1 MKNKIIIVIILFISA
16 CSSVPKIEKSESTNT
31 LIQKPEFN
39 YKIKSLPKS
48 IKIYFNQIDGE
59 SQLPP
64 EVQGF
69 LANSFAYS
77 NKISYK
83 PKISF
88 SNFKTEECI
97 NDVIKEDLI
106 IVLNLDSSYKNIQK
120 EQCLGFLPK
129 SKTIYASDDE
139 DNLGFNN
146 TFMISREEEKNKLI
160 DHLSNSS
167 ERIIL
172 IDSKKTLDK
181 EKIKKSL
188 QAIRKEVVENKT
200 YSGDLSSQDMFAELL
215 LVDRSQ
221 ERKRKLSRR
230 ITETINSDSRTRE
243 DVDTF
248 FLSVDLQE
256 ARNLKPALDYISEND
271 YEVYVLN
278 SWQTNSVYN
287 SNDKDLLGSIH
298 SDFPIMMPIAMPEII
313 NEEKRSREFA
323 IGYDLY
329 EIILLKYGGINYRN
343 YEYKGLSGKIVLKD
357 SKAKRSGYV
366 FKITETGLEIL

>member
-1 MKNKIIIVIILFISA
+1 MKNKILILIILFISA
-16 CSSVPKIEKSESTNT
+16 CSSVPKIERTESINT

-48 IKIYFNQIDGE
+48 IKIYFDQKDDE

-69 LANSFAYS
+69 IANSFAYR

-97 NDVIKEDLI
+97 NGVIKEDLI
-106 IVLNLDSSYKNIQK
+106 IVLNFESSYKNIQK
-120 EQCLGFLPK
+120 KQCLRFLPK
-129 SKTIYASDDE
+129 SKTMYASDDE
-139 DNLGFNN
+139 DDLGFNN

-172 IDSKKTLDK
+172 IDRKKTLDK

-188 QAIRKEVVENKT
+188 QAIRKEVVENET
-200 YSGDLSSQDMFAELL
+200 YSGDLSSQDLFAELL

-287 SNDKDLLGSIH
+287 FDDKDLFGSIH

>member
-1 MKNKIIIVIILFISA
+1 MKNKIIILIILFISA
-16 CSSVPKIEKSESTNT
+16 CSSVPKIEKSESINT

-48 IKIYFNQIDGE
+48 IKIYFDQREDE

-69 LANSFAYS
+69 IANSFAYS

-106 IVLNLDSSYKNIQK
+106 IVLNFESSYKNIQK
-120 EQCLGFLPK
+120 EQCLRFLPK

-139 DNLGFNN
+139 DDLGFTN

-256 ARNLKPALDYISEND
+256 ARNLKPALDYISEKD
-271 YEVYVLN
+271 FEVYVLN

-287 SNDKDLLGSIH
+287 SDDKDLFGSIH

-357 SKAKRSGYV
+357 STAKRSGYV

>member
-1 MKNKIIIVIILFISA
+1 MKNKIIILIILFISA
-16 CSSVPKIEKSESTNT
+16 CSSVPKIEKTESINT

-48 IKIYFNQIDGE
+48 IKIYFNQIDDE

-120 EQCLGFLPK
+120 EQCLRLLPK
-129 SKTIYASDDE
+129 SKTIYASYDE
-139 DNLGFNN
+139 DDLGFTN

-256 ARNLKPALDYISEND
+256 ARNLKPALDYISEKD
-271 YEVYVLN
+271 FEVYVLN

-287 SNDKDLLGSIH
+287 SDDKDLFGSIH

>member
-1 MKNKIIIVIILFISA
+1 MKNKIIILIFLFISA
-16 CSSVPKIEKSESTNT
+16 CSSVPKIEKNESINT

-48 IKIYFNQIDGE
+48 IKIYFNQIDDE

-139 DNLGFNN
+139 DDLGFNN
-146 TFMISREEEKNKLI
+146 TFMISREEEK
-160 DHLSNSS
+160 
-167 ERIIL
+167 
-172 IDSKKTLDK
+172 
-181 EKIKKSL
+181 
-188 QAIRKEVVENKT
+188 
-200 YSGDLSSQDMFAELL
+200 
-215 LVDRSQ
+215 
-221 ERKRKLSRR
+221 
-230 ITETINSDSRTRE
+230 IN
-243 DVDTF
+243 
-248 FLSVDLQE
+248 
-256 ARNLKPALDYISEND
+256 
-271 YEVYVLN
+271 
-278 SWQTNSVYN
+278 
-287 SNDKDLLGSIH
+287 
-298 SDFPIMMPIAMPEII
+298 
-313 NEEKRSREFA
+313 
-323 IGYDLY
+323 
-329 EIILLKYGGINYRN
+329 
-343 YEYKGLSGKIVLKD
+343 
-357 SKAKRSGYV
+357 
-366 FKITETGLEIL
+366 

>member
-48 IKIYFNQIDGE
+48 IKIYFNQIDDE

-188 QAIRKEVVENKT
+188 QAIRKEVVENET

-230 ITETINSDSRTRE
+230 ITENINSDLRTRE

-256 ARNLKPALDYISEND
+256 ARNLKPALDYISEKD
-271 YEVYVLN
+271 FEVYVLN

-287 SNDKDLLGSIH
+287 SDDKDLFGSIH

-329 EIILLKYGGINYRN
+329 EIILLKYGGINSRN
-343 YEYKGLSGKIVLKD
+343 YQYKGLSGKIILKD
-357 SKAKRSGYV
+357 NTAKRSGYV

>member
-16 CSSVPKIEKSESTNT
+16 CSSVPKVEKSESINT

-48 IKIYFNQIDGE
+48 IKIYFDQRDDE
-59 SQLPP
+59 SKLPP
-64 EVQGF
+64 EVKGF
-69 LANSFAYS
+69 IANSFAYS
-77 NKISYK
+77 SKISYK

-139 DNLGFNN
+139 DDLGFNN
-146 TFMISREEEKNKLI
+146 TFIISREEETNKLI

-357 SKAKRSGYV
+357 STAKRSGYV

>member
-1 MKNKIIIVIILFISA
+1 MKNKIIILIILFISA

-48 IKIYFNQIDGE
+48 IKIYFDLRDDE
-59 SQLPP
+59 SNLPP

-69 LANSFAYS
+69 IANSFTYN
-77 NKISYK
+77 NKISYQ

-88 SNFKTEECI
+88 SNFKTEECT
-97 NDVIKEDLI
+97 NGVIKEDLI
-106 IVLNLDSSYKNIQK
+106 IVLNFKDSSKNLQK
-120 EQCLGFLPK
+120 EQCLRFLPK
-129 SKTIYASDDE
+129 SRTIYVSDDG
-139 DNLGFNN
+139 DDLGFTN

-188 QAIRKEVVENKT
+188 QAIRKEIVESKT
-200 YSGDLSSQDMFAELL
+200 FDGDLSSQNMFAELL
-215 LVDRSQ
+215 LVGRSQ

-230 ITETINSDSRTRE
+230 ITETINSDTRTRE

-256 ARNLKPALDYISEND
+256 ARNLKPALDYISEKGF
-271 YEVYVLN
+271 EVYVLN

-287 SNDKDLLGSIH
+287 SDDKDLLGSIH
-298 SDFPIMMPIAMPEII
+298 SDFPIMMPIAIPDIV

-343 YEYKGLSGKIVLKD
+343 YEYKGLSGKIVLK
-357 SKAKRSGYV
+357 KNTAKRSGYV
-366 FKITETGLEIL
+366 FRITETGLEIL

>member
-16 CSSVPKIEKSESTNT
+16 CSSVPKIEKSESINT

-48 IKIYFNQIDGE
+48 VKIYFDLRDDKSN
-59 SQLPP
+59 LPP

-69 LANSFAYS
+69 IANSFAYS

-129 SKTIYASDDE
+129 SKTIYASNDE
-139 DNLGFNN
+139 DDLGFNN

-343 YEYKGLSGKIVLKD
+343 YQYKGLSGKIVLKD
-357 SKAKRSGYV
+357 NTAKRSGYV

>member
-1 MKNKIIIVIILFISA
+1 MKNKIIILIILFFSA
-16 CSSVPKIEKSESTNT
+16 CSSVTKIERTESINT

-48 IKIYFNQIDGE
+48 IKIYFNQRDDE
-59 SQLPP
+59 SELPQ

-69 LANSFAYS
+69 IANSFTYS

-97 NDVIKEDLI
+97 NDLINEDLI
-106 IVLNLDSSYKNIQK
+106 IVLNLDSSYKNIKK
-120 EQCLGFLPK
+120 EQCLRFLPK

-139 DNLGFNN
+139 DDLGFNN

-256 ARNLKPALDYISEND
+256 ARNLKPALDYISENE

-298 SDFPIMMPIAMPEII
+298 SDFPIMMPIEMPEII